1 MVAFIGTQA
10 SGIDNEHEYE
20 HDLKTPATLRLSLM
34 GVMAADSDRV
44 FAFGSHNRARSRR
57 RYRALTVMVIKGG
70 SLTENGREDG
80 DGCFC

>member
-10 SGIDNEHEYE
+10 SGIDNEHE

-34 GVMAADSDRV
+34 GVMAANSDRV

>member
-44 FAFGSHNRARSRR
+44 FAFGSHNRARSR
-57 RYRALTVMVIKGG
+57 ALTVMVIKGG